1 MDGERARVAAYIAR
15 YARRML
21 VSAILLVPGAL
32 LIVAATASPGW
43 TVLETGH
50 SSLHLGIWYLV
61 TCEATVG
68 CDMSVYQKL
77 FRASDIRS
85 LRIMA
90 CTASMTAIISPILF
104 VIARRRIIH
113 HKGIMEIGFCALCST
128 LCAGVLGFVL
138 TGITAHDLASIDDAE
153 VLSELRGPYSII
165 MMAIGSAVEVGV
177 CVLLAWTMVEKYIED
192 RTHEQGDT
200 WLALSRG

>member
-128 LCAGVLGFVL
+128 LCAER
-138 TGITAHDLASIDDAE
+138 TAHTNKGIPGSHCPEGDD
-153 VLSELRGPYSII
+153 G
-165 MMAIGSAVEVGV
+165 
-177 CVLLAWTMVEKYIED
+177 
-192 RTHEQGDT
+192 
-200 WLALSRG
+200 